1 MKTEPR
7 PMLIPSRHR
16 SPVARTTLIHS
27 NTHTHKTCS
36 NGTMM
41 KRTPDLTAIFQVETW
56 LASCPTEGRRY
67 VTTLANLGKLF
78 TPVCLEAD
86 RLHYPRES
94 FRGGLWNHRRTFVCL
109 SVTTITKQNVDG
121 SGRNFLGRFLG
132 GKASLS
138 SLALTL
144 QSLAGCGFYCPKTP

>member
-1 MKTEPR
+1 
-7 PMLIPSRHR
+7 
-16 SPVARTTLIHS
+16 
-27 NTHTHKTCS
+27 
-36 NGTMM
+36 MM

-94 FRGGLWNHRRTFVCL
+94 FRGGLWNHRRTFVSL

-121 SGRNFLGRFLG
+121 SGRNFF
-132 GKASLS
+132 GKVPRRKSKPKFACAYVTIASRVWILLS
-138 SLALTL
+138 KNAVNR
-144 QSLAGCGFYCPKTP
+144 GFFPM